1 MLTTCKNELD
11 PSDESECSSI
21 EILRA
26 LTEHLKAPPQKRR
39 QSQALSVTFQQDQ
52 PAPVEDD
59 DDDIDDMYFSAVS
72 FISFPNLSPIILN
85 PYFSFVFY
93 PVKYKE
99 KEN

>member
-11 PSDESECSSI
+11 PSEESECSSI

-39 QSQALSVTFQQDQ
+39 QSQALSVTFQQDH
-52 PAPVEDD
+52 PPVEDDD

-72 FISFPNLSPIILN
+72 LIFLRYIFIKIYV
-85 PYFSFVFY
+85 YFSLYFIVITI
-93 PVKYKE
+93 
-99 KEN
+99 

>member
-26 LTEHLKAPPQKRR
+26 LTEHLKVPPQKRR

-52 PAPVEDD
+52 PPVVDDD

-72 FISFPNLSPIILN
+72 FISFYEHLHYNITSLFFLSYFILILR
-85 PYFSFVFY
+85 
-93 PVKYKE
+93 
-99 KEN
+99 

>member
-52 PAPVEDD
+52 PAEEED

-72 FISFPNLSPIILN
+72 FILCLFNL
-85 PYFSFVFY
+85 PYRIKFRIFFY
-93 PVKYKE
+93 YLR
-99 KEN
+99 